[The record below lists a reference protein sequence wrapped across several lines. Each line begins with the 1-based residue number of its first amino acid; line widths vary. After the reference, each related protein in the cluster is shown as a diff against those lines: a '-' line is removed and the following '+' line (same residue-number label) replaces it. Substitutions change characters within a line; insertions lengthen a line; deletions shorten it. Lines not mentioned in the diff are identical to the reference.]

1 MTEEGRLPTHEPQHQ
16 LFTRRDIVI
25 GCNSKVWQ
33 GLARDPQ
40 LSRKIAAAIGHRQ
53 MAAFEFLPSDR
64 VWVFSYSRDER
75 ENAALLQALHAASV
89 SELVYVSSSS
99 TRVASET
106 NCYEYPR
113 VKHRAEL
120 QALAHPAGKVLTIG
134 LVYGTLDELPAGENI
149 ATSLGELAEFMQAPY
164 WPDGQGQRK
173 YLFRNVPRP
182 FVSGLE
188 QASYR
193 AYGKVIFA
201 LRRYPCLL
209 RPIDLLLRALNV
221 RWYGYVYLSTRL
233 WNSTTS

>member
-1 MTEEGRLPTHEPQHQ
+1 MIEEGRLLTDEPQHQ
-16 LFTRRDIVI
+16 PLTRREIVI
-25 GCNSKVWQ
+25 GRNSKVWQ
-33 GLARDPQ
+33 ALTRDPQ
-40 LSRKIAAAIGHRQ
+40 VSRKIGPAIGHQQ
-53 MAAFEFLPSDR
+53 MAGFEFRPSDR

-75 ENAALLQALHAASV
+75 ENAALLQALHAAGV
-89 SELVYVSSSS
+89 SALVYVSSSS
-99 TRVASET
+99 TRVVTET

-134 LVYGTLDELPAGENI
+134 LVYDTLDELPAGENI
-149 ATSLGELAEFMQAPY
+149 ATSLSELAEFMQAPH
-164 WPDGQGQRK
+164 WPDGRGQRK
-173 YLFRNVPRP
+173 YLFRSVPRP

-193 AYGKVIFA
+193 AYGTVIFA

>member
-1 MTEEGRLPTHEPQHQ
+1 MTEEGRLLTDEPQHEP
-16 LFTRRDIVI
+16 LTRRDIVV
-25 GCNSKVWQ
+25 GRNSKVWQ

-40 LSRKIAAAIGHRQ
+40 LSRKIGPAIGHRQ
-53 MAAFEFLPSDR
+53 TAAFEFRPNDR

-75 ENAALLQALHAASV
+75 ENAALLQALHGAGV

-99 TRVASET
+99 TRVVAET

-134 LVYGTLDELPAGENI
+134 LVYDTLDELPAGENI
-149 ATSLGELAEFMQAPY
+149 ATSLGELAEFMQAPH
-164 WPDGQGQRK
+164 WPDGQERRK
-173 YLFRNVPRP
+173 YLFRSVPRP

-193 AYGKVIFA
+193 VYGKVIFA

-221 RWYGYVYLSTRL
+221 RWYGYVYLSTGL